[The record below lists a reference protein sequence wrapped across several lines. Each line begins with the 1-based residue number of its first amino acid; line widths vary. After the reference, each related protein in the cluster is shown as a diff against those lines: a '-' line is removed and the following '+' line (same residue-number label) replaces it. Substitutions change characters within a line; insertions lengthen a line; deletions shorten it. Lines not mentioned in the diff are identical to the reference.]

1 MASTTYFC
9 SWAMTLSAVISI
21 TEGADGCHCQV
32 NPLASATLQIETVFR
47 AGQQPPDIL
56 AMLHDDQQ

>member
-1 MASTTYFC
+1 
-9 SWAMTLSAVISI
+9 MTLSAVISI